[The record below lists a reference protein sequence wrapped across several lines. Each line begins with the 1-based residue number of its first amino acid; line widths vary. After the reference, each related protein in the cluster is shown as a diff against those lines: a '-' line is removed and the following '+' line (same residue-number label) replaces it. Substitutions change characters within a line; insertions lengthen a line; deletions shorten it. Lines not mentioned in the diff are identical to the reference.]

1 MTAIYSNLDLDMVKA
16 AIKLFLDYFEAAMLM
31 FWTLSFWFL
40 EASSYLILM
49 NGWSAKLSANA
60 V

>member
-1 MTAIYSNLDLDMVKA
+1 MVKA

-31 FWTLSFWFL
+31 FWMLPFWFL

>member
-1 MTAIYSNLDLDMVKA
+1 MTAIYSKLDLDMVKA
-16 AIKLFLDYFEAAMLM
+16 AIKLFLDYFEAAVLM
-31 FWTLSFWFL
+31 FWMMSFWFL